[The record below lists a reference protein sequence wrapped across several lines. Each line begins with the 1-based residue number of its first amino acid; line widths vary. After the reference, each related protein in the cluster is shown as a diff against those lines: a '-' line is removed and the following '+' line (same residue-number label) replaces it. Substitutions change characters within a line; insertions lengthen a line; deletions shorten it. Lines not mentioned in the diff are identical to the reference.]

1 MAHHSRRRVVITGL
15 GVVAPNGLGKGA
27 FWHATQAGRPGIR
40 PIQRFPTDNLPLRVA
55 GEVNDF
61 AVEDFVD
68 RKLANRT
75 DRMTHFA
82 FAAIQEALSDARLVL
97 EQEHPQ
103 RVGAVIANTQ
113 GGIEY
118 ALRQIVD
125 TRPTRHECL
134 YRHRMAPGG

>member
-27 FWHATQAGRPGIR
+27 FWYATQAGRPGIR

-82 FAAIQEALSDARLVL
+82 FAAIQYAGRHRICAASDCRTA
-97 EQEHPQ
+97 H
-103 RVGAVIANTQ
+103 
-113 GGIEY
+113 
-118 ALRQIVD
+118 